1 MAQRRRRMLQPRMPI
16 KKKAGT
22 RKPVL
27 KESTR
32 ASDDALRAE
41 LRNFDIRKLD
51 KALAKAVG
59 SPKSRG

>member
-1 MAQRRRRMLQPRMPI
+1 MLEASRMAT
-16 KKKAGT
+16 KKPGK

-27 KESTR
+27 KDATR

-51 KALAKAVG
+51 KALTKAVR
-59 SPKSRG
+59 PTPARAR